1 MRAIDRL
8 WTIMQERRSYGFTA
22 AFRGFDSKPHP
33 SAPCQPKNTKPT
45 PTTRN
50 LETLLCLYP
59 IEKFFPLLQ
68 ILPFVTKL

>member
-8 WTIMQERRSYGFTA
+8 RTIMQERRSYGFTA

-33 SAPCQPKNTKPT
+33 SVPCQPKTRNPT
-45 PTTRN
+45 PTTWN

-59 IEKFFPLLQ
+59 IEKFFTLLQ
-68 ILPFVTKL
+68 IQAFVMKL